1 MPSKNTQIETEP
13 EVRVQRYSAWDE
25 NLNRPT
31 SACIVSSR
39 SDLPMTAKQGIRRQE
54 GIKRVKAGQLGQR
67 WIGAL
72 RPFGVEAVNLVRRYA
87 TISST

>member
-1 MPSKNTQIETEP
+1 MS
-13 EVRVQRYSAWDE
+13 
-25 NLNRPT
+25 
-31 SACIVSSR
+31 
-39 SDLPMTAKQGIRRQE
+39 AKQGIRRQE